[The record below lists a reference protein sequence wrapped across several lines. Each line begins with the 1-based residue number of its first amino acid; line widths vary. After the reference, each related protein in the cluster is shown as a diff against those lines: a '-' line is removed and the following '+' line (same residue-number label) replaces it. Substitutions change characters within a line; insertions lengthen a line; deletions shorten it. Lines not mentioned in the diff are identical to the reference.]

1 MNRRPPTLKERL
13 TPCEVCGHPLSQRH
27 HIPHVSEVGPHEST
41 VQLCANCHEL
51 YHLAFN
57 AHFRDG
63 KRAARVWGE
72 VSQRL
77 GLNSDLVHDIYRLA
91 ARAHEIEIDMSQ
103 AAIRAIDEADDD

>member
-27 HIPHVSEVGPHEST
+27 HVPHVSEVGEHEYT

-51 YHLAFN
+51 CHLAFN

-72 VSQRL
+72 VLLKL
-77 GLNSDLVHDIYRLA
+77 GLQNERVLAIYRLA
-91 ARAHEIEIDMSQ
+91 ERAHEIETLISQ
-103 AAIRAIDEADDD
+103 AAMEGLDD